1 MTRANYSCQDGD
13 SSSCPSTPWQEEL
26 KEPSWQ
32 PWWKY
37 SLLATKTLDCSEPR
51 VSGKGSTNSPN
62 GSVGVKENGSTPTC
76 TSWFLGLCILP
87 PGETAPYKGHLF
99 RMSPALHVTACHLH
113 KVLAL
118 SWLFYQASGF
128 WVWRYVM
135 WTVDL
140 TVLCLFQHFFN
151 VKWVP
156 LCDTVVC
163 GILGWRIKH
172 SICAWIM
179 VLDEG
184 WQAGKANPHLEY
196 TSILGK
202 G

>member
-1 MTRANYSCQDGD
+1 MTRADYSCQDGD
-13 SSSCPSTPWQEEL
+13 SSSCPPTSWHEEL

-51 VSGKGSTNSPN
+51 VSGKGSTNSPD
-62 GSVGVKENGSTPTC
+62 GSVGVKEDGSTPTC
-76 TSWFLGLCILP
+76 TSSFLGLRILP

-99 RMSPALHVTACHLH
+99 RMSPALHRMVCHLH
-113 KVLAL
+113 RYCLWAGSSIRLV
-118 SWLFYQASGF
+118 ASGYGGM
-128 WVWRYVM
+128 WCEQWISRYYACSS
-135 WTVDL
+135 TS
-140 TVLCLFQHFFN
+140 FN

-163 GILGWRIKH
+163 GILCWRIKH

-196 TSILGK
+196 MSILGK